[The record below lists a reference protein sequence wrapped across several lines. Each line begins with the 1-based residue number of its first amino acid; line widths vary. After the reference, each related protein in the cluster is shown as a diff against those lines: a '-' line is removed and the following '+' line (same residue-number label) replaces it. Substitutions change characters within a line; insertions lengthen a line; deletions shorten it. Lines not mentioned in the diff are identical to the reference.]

1 MAQLREWAKTRLEMA
16 CCVGAEVFA
25 WAYYMFW
32 QDVDV
37 VIGLTNFLY
46 SGSAVMLMRGG
57 MLSDAVYG
65 RD

>member
-1 MAQLREWAKTRLEMA
+1 MA
-16 CCVGAEVFA
+16 CCVGAGHFA